1 MQMENRMNRN
11 PHVDYYPVSQKAPLG
26 EYVTIGADTP
36 FEVDAQGYSQ
46 EDAQTEAAR
55 WVARPGTSEHQ
66 LGLAVDIVAES
77 YPVLDAGQEDTPE
90 QQWLMANSY
99 RYGFVLRYPE
109 GKSYITGIGYE
120 PWHYRYVGVEA
131 AEQMYR
137 DDLCLEE
144 YLTGL

>member
-1 MQMENRMNRN
+1 
-11 PHVDYYPVSQKAPLG
+11 
-26 EYVTIGADTP
+26 
-36 FEVDAQGYSQ
+36 
-46 EDAQTEAAR
+46 
-55 WVARPGTSEHQ
+55 
-66 LGLAVDIVAES
+66 
-77 YPVLDAGQEDTPE
+77 
-90 QQWLMANSY
+90 MANSY

-120 PWHYRYVGVEA
+120 PWHYRYVGIEA

>member
-1 MQMENRMNRN
+1 M
-11 PHVDYYPVSQKAPLG
+11 AL
-26 EYVTIGADTP
+26 
-36 FEVDAQGYSQ
+36 
-46 EDAQTEAAR
+46 
-55 WVARPGTSEHQ
+55 PGTSEHQ

-120 PWHYRYVGVEA
+120 PWHYRYVGIEA